1 MYPTVSFKRSLV
13 YSAVLTALTVPFSK
27 AVFAA
32 ESIDPT
38 KNSAIKLIQ
47 VNDQTKDKN
56 HATLTSNGQGGIVIT
71 TKDDS
76 EIIQNVLT
84 QYVNRGTSGGFTG
97 NILDITVN
105 NDDINSQN
113 TFYLSQIGGSWL
125 VMNVNGKNN
134 TFTIV
139 DLAGVGYDP
148 DGTQPSGAVT
158 INVAGDDNTIDI
170 SPTVLGNIAKT
181 LHVDVASSDQASPYN
196 NVNVIH
202 LAYTDFSEITTKL
215 VDASYSFIDVEQK
228 DLYFTDAADT
238 ELLPNIVTI
247 DVVNAIATRVEITQ
261 NGINNIANVDVKYD
275 QNTINIT
282 QDSPSTL
289 DNNVVNVNVSGLG
302 NRVTTTQTVL
312 YPAEDAS
319 TNDIDVDIVQGYN
332 NIVTVT
338 QNSYGRINPDSTAD
352 VDIHGSGNQAT
363 IDQSIDIGSFGTDF
377 DWGASQDIT
386 LNVTGDDNIYSLKG
400 FWHHRSE
407 VALTGHGNTVTLSDT
422 AHTTGTVGD
431 IDITGHNNT
440 LEVIGKQSSTNFFD
454 KLYQSGDDS
463 VNYSFTVFG
472 NDNTTTFTTLGFV
485 SLSSL
490 IDGADNDVN
499 LNINSWSHNDIN
511 SVLIGDDNAL
521 TFNIGANP
529 NNTLYGHYGQSNVTS
544 KIIGHRNDVTLSST
558 FLASDWVGPD
568 KNNYDI
574 DVSGNDNSLV
584 VQDNRNGGSNLDVD
598 VLGHANTIQIG
609 SQETGLDTTKT
620 FVYVAGEQNI
630 VTLDAH
636 VNDSYM
642 HVEGTG
648 NDVTMTGAAV
658 ADSHYRSF
666 IRGIDNTVDIDVTG
680 LTADAYVD
688 VSGNNNVM
696 SFHLGAGYIDYDL
709 VGSGFEGSV
718 KTFNSQAYY
727 QTLSKLGTGTITMI
741 SDGGQVNISSNM
753 GG

>member
-1 MYPTVSFKRSLV
+1 MYPTISFKRSLV
-13 YSAVLTALTVPFSK
+13 YTAVLTALTVPF
-27 AVFAA
+27 ANTVLAA

-38 KNSAIKLIQ
+38 QNSAIKLIQ
-47 VNDQTKDKN
+47 VNDQTQDKN
-56 HATLTSNGQGGIVIT
+56 HATLTSEGQGGIVIT

-84 QYVNRGTSGGFTG
+84 QYVNRGASGGFTG

-148 DGTQPSGAVT
+148 DSAQPNEAVT
-158 INVAGDDNTIDI
+158 INVTGDDNEIDI
-170 SPTVLGNIAKT
+170 SPRVLGNIAT
-181 LHVDVASSDQASPYN
+181 RLHVDVADSEQASTN
-196 NVNVIH
+196 NLNVIH
-202 LAYTDFSEITTKL
+202 LSYTDFSEITTKL
-215 VDASYSFIDVEQK
+215 VDASASFIDVQQQ
-228 DLYFTDAADT
+228 DLYNIDVADT

-247 DVVNAIATRVEITQ
+247 DVVNAMATHVEITQ
-261 NGINNIANVDVKYD
+261 NGINNIANVDVQYD
-275 QNTINIT
+275 RNIINVT
-282 QDSPSTL
+282 QDSASTL
-289 DNNVVNVNVSGLG
+289 DNNLVNVNVSGLG

-319 TNDIDVDIVQGYN
+319 INQIDVDIVQGNN
-332 NIVTVT
+332 NIVSVT
-338 QNSYGRINPDSTAD
+338 QNSYSLINPNSTAD
-352 VDIHGSGNQAT
+352 VDIQGSGNQAT
-363 IDQSIDIGSFGTDF
+363 IDQSIDIGPLSTDF
-377 DWGASQDIT
+377 EWGARNDIS
-386 LNVTGDDNIYSLKG
+386 LDISGDDNIYALKG

-407 VALTGHGNTVTLSDT
+407 VALTGHSNRVALSDSS
-422 AHTTGTVGD
+422 HTTGTVGD
-431 IDITGHNNT
+431 IDITGDNNT
-440 LEVIGKQSSTNFFD
+440 LDVVGKQSSTNFTD
-454 KLYQSGDDS
+454 KTLSVGDDA
-463 VNYSFTVFG
+463 VDYSFTVFG

-490 IDGADNDVN
+490 IDGSDNDVN
-499 LNINSWSHNDIN
+499 LNINSASHNDIN
-511 SVLIGDDNAL
+511 SILIGNANAL

-529 NNTLYGHYGQSNVTS
+529 DNSLYGHYGQSDVTS
-544 KIIGHRNDVTLSST
+544 KIIGDQNEVTLSST
-558 FLASDWVGPD
+558 FLASEWVYPS

-574 DVSGNDNSLV
+574 DVSGNLNRLV

-609 SQETGLDTTKT
+609 TLESGLDTSKT
-620 FVYVAGEQNI
+620 FVYVAGEQHS
-630 VTLDAH
+630 VTLNAH
-636 VNDSYM
+636 VYDSYM
-642 HVEGTG
+642 HVGGTN
-648 NDVTMTGAAV
+648 NDVTMTGVAAGDV
-658 ADSHYRSF
+658 YYQSF
-666 IRGIDNTVDIDVTG
+666 IRGIDNVVDIDVTG
-680 LTADAYVD
+680 LSGDAYVWITGD
-688 VSGNNNVM
+688 NNVM
-696 SFHLGAGYIDYDL
+696 SFDLGAGYIDYDL

-727 QTLSKLGTGTITMI
+727 QTLSKLGTGSISMI